1 MTRPTTAQTP
11 EDKAKKEAAKAE
23 KFKELAGKRVSKAL
37 DAIAL
42 IKGLSNTT
50 NYTYTQ
56 EQTQKIGEALRAE
69 VLSVM
74 ERFAAPSAKTETK
87 FSL

>member
-1 MTRPTTAQTP
+1 MAHTATAQTA
-11 EDKAKKEAAKAE
+11 EQKAAKEAAKAE

-42 IKGLSNTT
+42 IKGLANTQ
-50 NYTYTQ
+50 NYSYTQ
-56 EQTQKIGEALRAE
+56 EQTQKLGEALRAE

>member
-1 MTRPTTAQTP
+1 MARPTTQSP
-11 EDKAKKEAAKAE
+11 EDKAAKEAAKADR
-23 KFKELAGKRVSKAL
+23 FKELAGKRVSKAL

-50 NYTYTQ
+50 NYSYTP
-56 EQTQKIGEALRAE
+56 EQVQKIGEALRAE
-69 VLSVM
+69 VLLVM
-74 ERFAAPSAKTETK
+74 ERFSAPSAKADTK

>member
-1 MTRPTTAQTP
+1 MARTATAQTA
-11 EDKAKKEAAKAE
+11 EQKAAKEAAKQE
-23 KFKELAGKRVSKAL
+23 KFKELAEKRVSKAL

-50 NYTYTQ
+50 NYSCTP
-56 EQTQKIGEALRAE
+56 EQVQKIGEALRAE
-69 VLSVM
+69 VLGVM
-74 ERFAAPSAKTETK
+74 ERFSSPSAKAETK

>member
-1 MTRPTTAQTP
+1 MTRTATPQTA
-11 EDKAKKEAAKAE
+11 EQKAAKEAAKQE
-23 KFKELAGKRVSKAL
+23 KFKDLAGKRVSRAL

-42 IKGLSNTT
+42 IKGLSNTA
-50 NYTYTQ
+50 NYSYTS
-56 EQTQKIGEALRAE
+56 EQVQKIGEALRAE

-74 ERFAAPSAKTETK
+74 ERFSAPSAKAETK

>member
-1 MTRPTTAQTP
+1 MARPSTQTP
-11 EDKAKKEAAKAE
+11 EAKAAKEAAKAD

-42 IKGLSNTT
+42 IKALANTA
-50 NYTYTQ
+50 NYTYTP
-56 EQTQKIGEALRAE
+56 EQAEKIGEALKAE
-69 VLSVM
+69 VVGVM
-74 ERFAAPSAKTETK
+74 EKFAAPSAKAETK